1 MPLSALLRTVAALL
15 LASVVRPRF
24 ARTLWLL
31 LSSGCECCARRALEL
46 LYVVSVTALLGAI
59 AVTAYAPTPW
69 TTAAA
74 VAVVVLGA
82 LGIAALWALTLLVGE
97 AEG

>member
-1 MPLSALLRTVAALL
+1 VPLSALLRTVAALL

-24 ARTLWLL
+24 ARALWLL
-31 LSSGCECCARRALEL
+31 LSNGCECCARRALEL
-46 LYVVSVTALLGAI
+46 LYALSVSSLLAAI
-59 AVTAYAPTPW
+59 AVTAYALTPW

-74 VAVVVLGA
+74 AAVVLLGG
-82 LGIAALWALTLLVGE
+82 LGIAALWSLSLLVGE